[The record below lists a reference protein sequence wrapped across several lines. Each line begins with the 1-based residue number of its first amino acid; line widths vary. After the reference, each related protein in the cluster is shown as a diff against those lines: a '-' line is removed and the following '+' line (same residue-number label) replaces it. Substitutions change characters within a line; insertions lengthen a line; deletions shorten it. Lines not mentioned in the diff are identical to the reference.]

1 MTRHGTKTAMYRHRT
16 AREPLCDECRP
27 LWNEYMAARKKAK
40 HAAETET
47 DNAWVKAMDAA
58 LEANPPVIIWRKNS
72 HGVREA
78 IYVDDPHA
86 EREPKDRRPKGL
98 RDIDIEYL
106 GEIS

>member
-1 MTRHGTKTAMYRHRT
+1 MTRTLRPCGTQAAYKRHLRNH
-16 AREPLCDECRP
+16 EPPCDECR
-27 LWNEYMAARKKAK
+27 
-40 HAAETET
+40 HGETERKRGFGPAEEQT
-47 DNAWVKAMDAA
+47 QFDLDLA
-58 LEANPPVIIWRKNS
+58 EHPPQIIWRKNS